1 MQDDLNDAGNGSED
15 LGTTIEK
22 PVSDKP
28 LSIRDNL
35 RAAIDK
41 TDGDASASGTTDR
54 QRDEHGRFAPK
65 DGEQRVAAPAAQ
77 QAAAAAP
84 KPGDA
89 QAAANAAPA
98 APQPAPAVAQ
108 PAEQQSA
115 ATTHRVPPGWSA
127 EAKAQF
133 GTLPPEVQA
142 AVAKREQEVDN
153 GFRVLQDYKG
163 LEEFTP
169 LVKNAGITHADVMRK
184 AIDWETSL
192 QRDPVNTVIHVAKI
206 AGVNLHALV
215 NGQTDQIL
223 QRQPQQAQPQPQ
235 PQPIN
240 VEATV
245 EQILRKRDTEAQV
258 TAFVSDP
265 ANVHA
270 EAVLD
275 DMIALISAGRASNLK
290 DAYDAAC
297 WMRPDIRQQL
307 ISQTAQAAQPVP
319 VPAAPD
325 PNAQRAAAADQ
336 ARKASRSIS
345 GSSAPGPS
353 RDPVGNQPTSIRDS
367 LRTALH
373 AARGQV

>member
-1 MQDDLNDAGNGSED
+1 MEDLINDAGNGSED
-15 LGTTIEK
+15 LGTSTEK
-22 PVSDKP
+22 PI
-28 LSIRDNL
+28 SIRDSL
-35 RAAIDK
+35 RAAIDSS
-41 TDGDASASGTTDR
+41 DGNVSASGNADR

-65 DGEQRVAAPAAQ
+65 EADKGTP
-77 QAAAAAP
+77 AAAAVP
-84 KPGDA
+84 KPVDA
-89 QAAANAAPA
+89 PAAANAATA
-98 APQPAPAVAQ
+98 APQTPAVA
-108 PAEQQSA
+108 PEQQPA

-169 LVKNAGITHADVMRK
+169 IVRQAGTTHADVMRK
-184 AIDWETSL
+184 AIDWEQSL
-192 QRDPVNTVIHVAKI
+192 IRDPVNTVIHVAKM
-206 AGVNLHALV
+206 AGVNLSALV

-223 QRQPQQAQPQPQ
+223 QRQPPQAQQQPRPQPV
-235 PQPIN
+235 N

-245 EQILRKRDTEAQV
+245 EQVLRKRDTETQV
-258 TAFVSDP
+258 NAFISDP

-275 DMIALISAGRASNLK
+275 DMIALISAGRAANLK

-307 ISQTAQAAQPVP
+307 ISQTAQ
-319 VPAAPD
+319 PAID

-345 GSSAPGPS
+345 GSSAPGPT
-353 RDPVGNQPTSIRDS
+353 RGVAADQPTSIRDS
-367 LRTALH
+367 LRSAMH

>member
-1 MQDDLNDAGNGSED
+1 MEDLINEAGNGSED
-15 LGTTIEK
+15 LGT
-22 PVSDKP
+22 SLDKP
-28 LSIRDNL
+28 ISIRDSL
-35 RAAIDK
+35 RAAIDSA
-41 TDGDASASGTTDR
+41 DGNVSASNTDR

-65 DGEQRVAAPAAQ
+65 ETDKTAPAQQQAAAAAKTAQTPAAATAAPAAQ
-77 QAAAAAP
+77 QTP
-84 KPGDA
+84 QA
-89 QAAANAAPA
+89 QPQASEQQPA
-98 APQPAPAVAQ
+98 A
-108 PAEQQSA
+108 
-115 ATTHRVPPGWSA
+115 THRVPPGWSQ

-169 LVKNAGITHADVMRK
+169 IVRQAGTTHADVMRK
-184 AIDWETSL
+184 AIDWEQSL
-192 QRDPVNTVIHVAKI
+192 IRDPINTVIHVAKM

-215 NGQTDQIL
+215 AGQQDQIL
-223 QRQPQQAQPQPQ
+223 QRRPQQAQQQPTPQPV
-235 PQPIN
+235 N

-245 EQILRKRDTEAQV
+245 EQVLRKRDTETQV
-258 TAFVSDP
+258 NAFISDP

-275 DMIALISAGRASNLK
+275 DMVALISAGRASSLK

-307 ISQTAQAAQPVP
+307 ISQ
-319 VPAAPD
+319 AAPATTVQD
-325 PNAQRAAAADQ
+325 QTSQRAAAADQ
-336 ARKASRSIS
+336 ARRASRSIS
-345 GSSAPGPS
+345 GSSAPGPTQ
-353 RDPVGNQPTSIRDS
+353 GAGAGQPTSIRES

-373 AARGQV
+373 ASNGRV

>member
-1 MQDDLNDAGNGSED
+1 MEDLINDAGNGSED
-15 LGTTIEK
+15 LGTSNEK
-22 PVSDKP
+22 PI
-28 LSIRDNL
+28 SIRDSL
-35 RAAIDK
+35 RAAIDSA
-41 TDGDASASGTTDR
+41 DGNVSASSSTDR

-65 DGEQRVAAPAAQ
+65 EADKGTP
-77 QAAAAAP
+77 AAAAVP
-84 KPGDA
+84 KPVDA
-89 QAAANAAPA
+89 PAAANAAA
-98 APQPAPAVAQ
+98 VAPQTPAVAT
-108 PAEQQSA
+108 EQQSA
-115 ATTHRVPPGWSA
+115 AAPHRVPPGWSA

-169 LVKNAGITHADVMRK
+169 IVRQAGTTHADVMRK
-184 AIDWETSL
+184 AIDWEQSL
-192 QRDPVNTVIHVAKI
+192 IRDPINTVIHIARM
-206 AGVNLHALV
+206 AGVNLQALV
-215 NGQTDQIL
+215 AGQQDQIL
-223 QRQPQQAQPQPQ
+223 QRRPQQAQQQPTPQPV
-235 PQPIN
+235 N

-245 EQILRKRDTEAQV
+245 EQVLRKRDTETQV
-258 TAFVSDP
+258 NAFISDP

-275 DMIALISAGRASNLK
+275 DMVALISAGRASSLK
-290 DAYDAAC
+290 EAYDAAC

-307 ISQTAQAAQPVP
+307 ISQTAQP
-319 VPAAPD
+319 APD

-353 RDPVGNQPTSIRDS
+353 RDATANQQTSIRDS
-367 LRTALH
+367 LRSAMH

>member
-1 MQDDLNDAGNGSED
+1 MEDLIDEAGNGSED
-15 LGTTIEK
+15 LGTSTEK
-22 PVSDKP
+22 PVS
-28 LSIRDNL
+28 IRDSL
-35 RAAIDK
+35 RAAIDSA
-41 TDGDASASGTTDR
+41 DGNVSASSSTDR

-65 DGEQRVAAPAAQ
+65 EPDKGASVPAAQ
-77 QAAAAAP
+77 QAAAASP

-89 QAAANAAPA
+89 PAAANAAAVASQAAQTPA
-98 APQPAPAVAQ
+98 AA
-108 PAEQQSA
+108 AEQQAA

-169 LVKNAGITHADVMRK
+169 IVRQAGTTHADVMRK
-184 AIDWETSL
+184 AIDWEQSL
-192 QRDPVNTVIHVAKI
+192 IRDPINTVIHVARM
-206 AGVNLHALV
+206 AGVNLQALV
-215 NGQTDQIL
+215 AGQQDQIL
-223 QRQPQQAQPQPQ
+223 QRRPQQAQQQPTPQPV
-235 PQPIN
+235 N

-245 EQILRKRDTEAQV
+245 EQVLRKRDTETQV
-258 TAFVSDP
+258 NAFISDP

-275 DMIALISAGRASNLK
+275 DMVALISAGRASNLK
-290 DAYDAAC
+290 EAYDAAC

-307 ISQTAQAAQPVP
+307 ISQTAQP
-319 VPAAPD
+319 APD
-325 PNAQRAAAADQ
+325 PSAQRAAAADQ

-353 RDPVGNQPTSIRDS
+353 RDATANQQTSIRDS
-367 LRTALH
+367 LRSAMH

>member
-1 MQDDLNDAGNGSED
+1 MEDLINEAGNGSED
-15 LGTTIEK
+15 LGTSTEK
-22 PVSDKP
+22 PI
-28 LSIRDNL
+28 SIRDSL
-35 RAAIDK
+35 RAAIDSA
-41 TDGDASASGTTDR
+41 DGNVSPSSSTDR

-65 DGEQRVAAPAAQ
+65 EADKGTP
-77 QAAAAAP
+77 AAAAVP
-84 KPGDA
+84 KPVDA
-89 QAAANAAPA
+89 PAAANAATA
-98 APQPAPAVAQ
+98 APQTPAVA
-108 PAEQQSA
+108 PEQQPA

-169 LVKNAGITHADVMRK
+169 IVRQAGTTHADVMRK
-184 AIDWETSL
+184 AIDWEQSL
-192 QRDPVNTVIHVAKI
+192 IRDPVNTVIHVAKM
-206 AGVNLHALV
+206 AGVNLSALV
-215 NGQTDQIL
+215 NGQTEQIL
-223 QRQPQQAQPQPQ
+223 QRQPQQAQQQPRPQPV
-235 PQPIN
+235 N

-245 EQILRKRDTEAQV
+245 EQVLRKRDTETQV
-258 TAFVSDP
+258 NAFISDP

-275 DMIALISAGRASNLK
+275 DMIALISAGRASSLK

-307 ISQTAQAAQPVP
+307 ISQTAQP
-319 VPAAPD
+319 APD

-345 GSSAPGPS
+345 GSSAPGPT
-353 RDPVGNQPTSIRDS
+353 RGVAADQPTSIRDS
-367 LRTALH
+367 LRDAMRS
-373 AARGQV
+373 ARGQV

>member
-1 MQDDLNDAGNGSED
+1 MQDLIDEAGNGSED
-15 LGTTIEK
+15 LGTSNDK
-22 PVSDKP
+22 PVS
-28 LSIRDNL
+28 IRDSL
-35 RAAIDK
+35 RAAIDSA
-41 TDGDASASGTTDR
+41 DGNVSASGSTDR

-65 DGEQRVAAPAAQ
+65 EADKGTP
-77 QAAAAAP
+77 AAAAVP
-84 KPGDA
+84 KPVDA
-89 QAAANAAPA
+89 PAAANAATA
-98 APQPAPAVAQ
+98 APQTPAVA
-108 PAEQQSA
+108 PEQQPA

-169 LVKNAGITHADVMRK
+169 IVRQAGTTHADVMRK

-192 QRDPVNTVIHVAKI
+192 QRDPVNTVIHVARL
-206 AGVNLHALV
+206 AGVNLSALV

-223 QRQPQQAQPQPQ
+223 QRQPQQAQPQPR
-235 PQPIN
+235 PQPVN

-245 EQILRKRDTEAQV
+245 EHVLRKRDTETQV
-258 TAFVSDP
+258 SAFISDP
-265 ANVHA
+265 ANAHA

-275 DMIALISAGRASNLK
+275 DMVTLISTGRAANLK
-290 DAYDAAC
+290 DAYDTAC

-307 ISQTAQAAQPVP
+307 ISQTAQP
-319 VPAAPD
+319 APD

-353 RDPVGNQPTSIRDS
+353 RDATAGQSTSIRES

>member
-1 MQDDLNDAGNGSED
+1 MTDLMNEAGNGSED
-15 LGTTIEK
+15 LDASLDKGGNDK
-22 PVSDKP
+22 PVS
-28 LSIRDNL
+28 IRDSL
-35 RAAIDK
+35 RAAISK
-41 TDGDASASGTTDR
+41 PDGDATAKDNSGDR

-65 DGEQRVAAPAAQ
+65 DGAVEKPTAATQ
-77 QAAAAAP
+77 TGTEAP
-84 KPGDA
+84 KADQQPAG
-89 QAAANAAPA
+89 ANAAPA
-98 APQPAPAVAQ
+98 APQAAQTQAPAVD
-108 PAEQQSA
+108 QQQ
-115 ATTHRVPPGWSA
+115 ATQHRVPPGWSA

-133 GTLPPEVQA
+133 ATLPPEVQA
-142 AVAKREQEVDN
+142 AVAKREQEIDN

-169 LVKNAGITHADVMRK
+169 IVRQAGTTHADVMRK

-206 AGVNLHALV
+206 AGVNLQALV

-223 QRQPQQAQPQPQ
+223 QRQPQQVQQQPRPQPV
-235 PQPIN
+235 N

-245 EQILRKRDTEAQV
+245 EHVLRKRDTETQV
-258 TAFVSDP
+258 SAFISDP
-265 ANVHA
+265 ANAHA

-275 DMIALISAGRASNLK
+275 DMVTLISTGRASNLK
-290 DAYDAAC
+290 DAYDTAC

-307 ISQTAQAAQPVP
+307 INQTAQP
-319 VPAAPD
+319 APD

-353 RDPVGNQPTSIRDS
+353 RDATAGQSTSIRES